1 MQPAQEGEGTAIV
14 LFAYDRPDALSRTID
29 SLNAARETWKRER
42 GGTSHLPLTVSLDG
56 PRQTEESRRRIREV
70 REMITRRLPDA
81 SVHVQPMN
89 RGLPTIILETLT
101 PLFATPGV
109 RRAIC
114 IEDDV
119 EFAPT
124 LFLALETL
132 AESLERDAPSGRGH
146 VIGAAPKHR
155 DGSVEHQA
163 LLIDSVAHRATVP
176 LLREYIDRFQ
186 LDGAAH
192 DGAYGRRDHGAIA
205 AWATAL
211 AVSEGLPA
219 PTGTSQDRMRELA
232 WRRAG
237 VSMLGTPMRL
247 VRHRGLWGQHNT
259 PWYALRTGQLF
270 QRVDQRPWS
279 LIKERL
285 VAR

>member
-14 LFAYDRPDALSRTID
+14 LFAYDRPNALSRTID

-70 REMITRRLPDA
+70 REMIARRLPDA

-101 PLFATPGV
+101 PLFATPRA

-132 AESLERDAPSGRGH
+132 AESLEGDAPSGQGH
-146 VIGAAPKHR
+146 VIGAAPRHR

-192 DGAYGRRDHGAIA
+192 DGAYGRRDHGAISE
-205 AWATAL
+205 WATAL

-279 LIKERL
+279 QIKERL